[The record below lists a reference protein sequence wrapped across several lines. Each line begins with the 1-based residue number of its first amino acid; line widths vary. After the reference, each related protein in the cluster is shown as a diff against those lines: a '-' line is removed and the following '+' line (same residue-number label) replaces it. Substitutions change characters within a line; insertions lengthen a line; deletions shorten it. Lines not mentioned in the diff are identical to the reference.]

1 MNKTAIILTAL
12 SGLSFVACKPTP
24 RNPRAV
30 AAEQQAQS
38 EEQKSS
44 SIAAQ
49 APLVGVSS
57 AASAAP
63 TADPAADPAAEAA
76 AEAAADAAAEAPAT
90 PQPAAEA
97 PAPVDAL
104 QYLVEV
110 HSTRQ
115 DYNLMQPWQ
124 KGQVSSGSLMGI
136 YLGDGRVL
144 TFGDAAKAA
153 TYLEIS
159 LPDGSHP
166 VPAKVLRYNRDINL
180 ALLTVAHEKDA
191 SVFEGRKAL
200 TPGEPLRIGD
210 RAEFCGSVQGLR
222 GAQVPVTVESSGTS
236 TNGMPRLRLKAAT
249 AIPTGNNSYGLP
261 IVRDGKLCGLTSGYD
276 SASQV
281 FTVINAELINR
292 FLADEQAEA
301 PVIGLSCESLD
312 DPVFCRYLKLSEDQ
326 GGLYISRVVEGSA
339 AEKAGIAEGD
349 VLTAVDGMPIDK
361 QGRCNSPIYGTINA
375 ATLLRGLKPVGESLT
390 LTIMHDGVAA
400 DKTVELNRDAETN
413 SLYCRD
419 LPGNQPRYIMY
430 GGLLFQPLS
439 PQYIE
444 ALKAAAKG
452 NLPVEFLELDQ
463 RMEELRREGRREL
476 VALTIVIATPA
487 TLSYEQLNFCLVE
500 KVNGKV
506 VHDFREFF
514 DLINER
520 TPDGLVT
527 LGINKAPF
535 TIVMDQQLT
544 KSCNK
549 AIREQAIPRLYVI
562 KKPGESSKPA
572 EAAAPAAPPAS
583 AAAAPASEESA
594 PSAAPAA
601 PAPAASAPSAEP
613 AQNPA
618 PAAA

>member
-1 MNKTAIILTAL
+1 MNKTAILLMAL
-12 SGLSFVACKPTP
+12 SGLSLVACKPTP

-30 AAEQQAQS
+30 AAEQQGQS
-38 EEQKSS
+38 EEQKSN
-44 SIAAQ
+44 SIAAS
-49 APLVGVSS
+49 APIIGVSD
-57 AASAAP
+57 AASAETTSTPSTEAAA
-63 TADPAADPAAEAA
+63 ADKPSAQQPAAD
-76 AEAAADAAAEAPAT
+76 T
-90 PQPAAEA
+90 PE
-97 PAPVDAL
+97 PVDTL

-124 KGQVSSGSLMGI
+124 KGQVNSGSLMGI

-159 LPDGSHP
+159 LPDGSQP

-191 SVFEGRKAL
+191 TVFESRQAL
-200 TPGEPLRIGD
+200 AVGEPMRIGD

-236 TNGMPRLRLKAAT
+236 SNGMPRLRLKAST

-292 FLADEQAEA
+292 FLNDEPAEA
-301 PVIGLSCESLD
+301 PVIGLTCESLD
-312 DPVFCRYLKLSEDQ
+312 DPVFCRYLKLSENQ

-339 AEKAGIAEGD
+339 AEKAGILEGD
-349 VLTAVDGMPIDK
+349 VLTAIDGMPIDK
-361 QGRCNSPIYGTINA
+361 QGRCNSPTYGTIDA
-375 ATLLRGLKPVGESLT
+375 ATLLRGLKPVGATLT
-390 LTIMHDGVAA
+390 LTIMHDGAAA
-400 DKTVELNRDAETN
+400 DKTVELNRDAEEN

-439 PQYIE
+439 PQYID
-444 ALKAAAKG
+444 ALKNAAKG
-452 NLPVEFLELDQ
+452 NLPVEFLELDK
-463 RMEELRREGRREL
+463 RMKELRSEGRREL
-476 VALTIVIATPA
+476 VALTVVIATPA
-487 TLSYEQLNFCLVE
+487 TLSYEQMNFCLVE
-500 KVNGKV
+500 KVNGKI
-506 VHDFREFF
+506 VHDFKEFF

-527 LGINKAPF
+527 LEVNKAPF
-535 TIVMDQQLT
+535 TIVMDQRLT

-562 KKPGESSKPA
+562 KKPGDAAKAPEAASPTA
-572 EAAAPAAPPAS
+572 PEAAGPEAAAPS
-583 AAAAPASEESA
+583 
-594 PSAAPAA
+594 
-601 PAPAASAPSAEP
+601 PAPADAAETP
-613 AQNPA
+613 